1 MVNGYALGGGL
12 ELAMACHL
20 RVAADNA
27 RLGQP
32 EVNLGL
38 IPGFG
43 GTQRLL
49 RLAGRAATLELCLL
63 GTPIDAARAL
73 QLGLVNRV
81 VPAADLESE
90 TMKLAAQLA
99 SAAPLALRGV
109 LDAVVLGG
117 ECGIEEGLQFETAQ
131 FALLFAS
138 EDMREGTDAFLMAQ
152 ATSSRTAEPRP
163 AMAPSTESD
172 RRTGCTAPTVA
183 GAVARERPRWR
194 LAGRPDGLRPQDDDE
209 DAPIAETQ
217 ARHRGAWAA
226 RERHRA
232 RESRLAGR
240 AAEARRATFGPEAS
254 GHHQRFAGRA
264 GVGGCSAR
272 SRRCRAP
279 QDRPCPRP
287 PPRRAGAMRVHAQPE
302 TSGMSVRKSDGGRRR
317 AGQGGRACDEV
328 RRRQAGRPTQEE
340 RRAAGRPD
348 EGRRD
353 RGDVRAPAGAQP
365 ASDHRAGIHHAV
377 RVAGRGD
384 PVGAGHRRQR

>member
-1 MVNGYALGGGL
+1 MTASPVLSRDADGVRVLTIDRPDKLNALNRQTLEALDAAFAAAGEDPAVRAVVLTGSGGKAFVAGADIAEMNALTAIEGREFSLLGQRLMRRIERLPKPVIAMVNGYALGGGL

-20 RVAADNA
+20 RVAADSA

-90 TMKLAAQLA
+90 TLKLAAQLA

-138 EDMREGTDAFLMAQ
+138 EDMREGTDAFLAK
-152 ATSSRTAEPRP
+152 RK
-163 AMAPSTESD
+163 
-172 RRTGCTAPTVA
+172 
-183 GAVARERPRWR
+183 
-194 LAGRPDGLRPQDDDE
+194 PQF
-209 DAPIAETQ
+209 Q
-217 ARHRGAWAA
+217 NR
-226 RERHRA
+226 
-232 RESRLAGR
+232 
-240 AAEARRATFGPEAS
+240 
-254 GHHQRFAGRA
+254 
-264 GVGGCSAR
+264 
-272 SRRCRAP
+272 
-279 QDRPCPRP
+279 
-287 PPRRAGAMRVHAQPE
+287 
-302 TSGMSVRKSDGGRRR
+302 
-317 AGQGGRACDEV
+317 
-328 RRRQAGRPTQEE
+328 
-340 RRAAGRPD
+340 
-348 EGRRD
+348 
-353 RGDVRAPAGAQP
+353 
-365 ASDHRAGIHHAV
+365 
-377 RVAGRGD
+377 
-384 PVGAGHRRQR
+384 